1 MGPFCCFL
9 HVWKSISYTNKH
21 NSPFKEDRWG
31 RDCHEMGV
39 IGFSPISLT
48 TAGKK
53 ILNPPKALKQRKN
66 NKLLVASSRS
76 IPSASAFSSA
86 SVAYVVMNF
95 KIGSY
100 WLFTRL
106 NGNGKQCRVSSSTAC
121 GKPRLAT
128 GASWGPVQRLARWPP
143 FVPANDS
150 SISEEEKKLNQL

>member
-1 MGPFCCFL
+1 
-9 HVWKSISYTNKH
+9 
-21 NSPFKEDRWG
+21 
-31 RDCHEMGV
+31 MGV

-100 WLFTRL
+100 
-106 NGNGKQCRVSSSTAC
+106 
-121 GKPRLAT
+121 
-128 GASWGPVQRLARWPP
+128 
-143 FVPANDS
+143 
-150 SISEEEKKLNQL
+150 